1 MGRVRDMVVTKAVV
15 MDRVKDTEGVKE
27 AAMDRVKEE
36 GMGRVKE
43 AAMGNKEVAEGMAV
57 VSKGDPMEEGVRVT
71 SGLAEV
77 MGRRGEGVMVAIEKL
92 YINNCRVNIN
102 KYIVTRVAKNA
113 PNVLLKITQML
124 AYIFC
129 VIKRKSEEHKSSED
143 DCLYDAQVSQ
153 LQKV

>member
-1 MGRVRDMVVTKAVV
+1 MGRVKDMVVTKAVV

-27 AAMDRVKEE
+27 AAMD
-36 GMGRVKE
+36 RVKE

-92 YINNCRVNIN
+92 HIN
-102 KYIVTRVAKNA
+102 KCRANTKENIVTRVAKNA
-113 PNVLLKITQML
+113 PNVLLKKTQMI
-124 AYIFC
+124 A
-129 VIKRKSEEHKSSED
+129 
-143 DCLYDAQVSQ
+143 
-153 LQKV
+153 

>member
-1 MGRVRDMVVTKAVV
+1 MGRVKDMVVTKAVV

-27 AAMDRVKEE
+27 AAMD
-36 GMGRVKE
+36 RVKE

-92 YINNCRVNIN
+92 HLNNCRVNT
-102 KYIVTRVAKNA
+102 Y
-113 PNVLLKITQML
+113 
-124 AYIFC
+124 
-129 VIKRKSEEHKSSED
+129 
-143 DCLYDAQVSQ
+143 
-153 LQKV
+153 

>member
-43 AAMGNKEVAEGMAV
+43 AAMGNKEVAEDMAV

-71 SGLAEV
+71 SGPAEG
-77 MGRRGEGVMVAIEKL
+77 MGRRGEGAMVAIEKL
-92 YINNCRVNIN
+92 YINSCCVNIN
-102 KYIVTRVAKNA
+102 DYIVTRVAKNA

-129 VIKRKSEEHKSSED
+129 VKKRKSEEHKSSED

>member
-1 MGRVRDMVVTKAVV
+1 MGRVKDMVVTKAVV

-27 AAMDRVKEE
+27 VAMDRVKEAA
-36 GMGRVKE
+36 MDRVKE

-57 VSKGDPMEEGVRVT
+57 VSKGDLMEEGVRVT

-102 KYIVTRVAKNA
+102 KCIVTSVAKNT
-113 PNVLLKITQML
+113 PNVLLKKTQML
-124 AYIFC
+124 A
-129 VIKRKSEEHKSSED
+129 
-143 DCLYDAQVSQ
+143 
-153 LQKV
+153 

>member
-1 MGRVRDMVVTKAVV
+1 MGRVRDMVVTKAVA

-27 AAMDRVKEE
+27 AAMDRVKEA
-36 GMGRVKE
+36 

-71 SGLAEV
+71 SGPAEG
-77 MGRRGEGVMVAIEKL
+77 MGRRGEGAMVAIEKL
-92 YINNCRVNIN
+92 YTNSCCVNIN
-102 KYIVTRVAKNA
+102 DYIVTRVAKNA

-129 VIKRKSEEHKSSED
+129 VKKRKSEEHKSSED

>member
-43 AAMGNKEVAEGMAV
+43 AAMGNKEVAVDMAV

-71 SGLAEV
+71 SGPAEG
-77 MGRRGEGVMVAIEKL
+77 MGRRGEGAMVAIENL
-92 YINNCRVNIN
+92 YINSCCVNIN
-102 KYIVTRVAKNA
+102 DYIVTRVAKNA

-129 VIKRKSEEHKSSED
+129 VKKRKSEEHKSSED

>member
-1 MGRVRDMVVTKAVV
+1 
-15 MDRVKDTEGVKE
+15 
-27 AAMDRVKEE
+27 
-36 GMGRVKE
+36 MGRVKE
-43 AAMGNKEVAEGMAV
+43 AAMGNKEVAVDMAV

-71 SGLAEV
+71 SGPAEG
-77 MGRRGEGVMVAIEKL
+77 MGRRGEGAMVAIEKF
-92 YINNCRVNIN
+92 YINSCCVKIN
-102 KYIVTRVAKNA
+102 YYIVTRVAKNA

-129 VIKRKSEEHKSSED
+129 VKKRKSEEHKSSED